1 MSQVTQ
7 NSTLDLSDIDLTD
20 IDKFD
25 IEIFNVN
32 DSAAVPEGSAS
43 TWSCG
48 SNASCSCSIYGP
60 DPTNGISN

>member
-1 MSQVTQ
+1 MSTA
-7 NSTLDLSDIDLTD
+7 NPIDALDLSDLDLSNIDS
-20 IDKFD
+20 FD

-48 SNASCSCSIYGP
+48 GNASCSCSIYGP
-60 DPTNGISN
+60 DPIGG